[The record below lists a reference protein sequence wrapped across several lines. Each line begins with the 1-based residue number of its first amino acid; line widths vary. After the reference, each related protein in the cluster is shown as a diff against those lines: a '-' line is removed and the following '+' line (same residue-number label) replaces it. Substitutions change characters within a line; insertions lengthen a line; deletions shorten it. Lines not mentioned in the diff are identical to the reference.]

1 VNEHQIVFHHRRGG
15 VYKHLFA
22 DDAKASGF
30 APYLID
36 VINSFA
42 VLYSLSQLNHITGVS

>member
-1 VNEHQIVFHHRRGG
+1 MNKDQVVFHHRRSV
-15 VYKHLFA
+15 VYVHLFA
-22 DDAKASGF
+22 DDAVASGF